1 MAMVRAVGADG
12 GAPPATVVLVEA
24 GPRVTDVAAVLGRL
38 TGRGEEHCRFLT
50 GRVPVAVLRDVPEE
64 HAEAAVAALR
74 AAGATAEI
82 GWPGGSS
89 GLAGAGS
96 PAGARSPVR
105 VSDLD
110 RALTQGRERPLP
122 PEVERLLRD
131 VGAPPR
137 LAAHLRLVHDVA
149 CELVEWVR
157 QYSPDLVVDREA
169 VLFGAATHDIGKA
182 LHVAELSG
190 PGSAHE
196 GAGRALLLARGVAPR
211 LARFAATHGSWTDGA
226 VTMEDLLVSVADKV
240 WKGRRVTEL
249 EDLVVDRLA
258 GATGDERWEVFLA
271 LDGFLGEVA
280 ADADRR
286 LAFHTAFP
294 VVRGVGSP
302 AALGPG
308 PGGF

>member
-1 MAMVRAVGADG
+1 M
-12 GAPPATVVLVEA
+12 
-24 GPRVTDVAAVLGRL
+24 
-38 TGRGEEHCRFLT
+38 
-50 GRVPVAVLRDVPEE
+50 
-64 HAEAAVAALR
+64 
-74 AAGATAEI
+74 
-82 GWPGGSS
+82 
-89 GLAGAGS
+89 
-96 PAGARSPVR
+96 
-105 VSDLD
+105 
-110 RALTQGRERPLP
+110 P

-149 CELVEWVR
+149 CELVEWIR

-196 GAGRALLLARGVAPR
+196 RAGRALLLARGVAPR

-240 WKGRRVTEL
+240 WKGKRVTEL

-294 VVRGVGSP
+294 VVRGSGSP
-302 AALGPG
+302 AALGREPG
-308 PGGF
+308 RA

>member
-1 MAMVRAVGADG
+1 M
-12 GAPPATVVLVEA
+12 PA
-24 GPRVTDVAAVLGRL
+24 
-38 TGRGEEHCRFLT
+38 
-50 GRVPVAVLRDVPEE
+50 
-64 HAEAAVAALR
+64 
-74 AAGATAEI
+74 
-82 GWPGGSS
+82 
-89 GLAGAGS
+89 
-96 PAGARSPVR
+96 
-105 VSDLD
+105 SDLD
-110 RALTQGRERPLP
+110 RALAQGRERPLP

-149 CELVEWVR
+149 CELVDWVR
-157 QYSPDLVVDREA
+157 RYSPDLVVDREA

-196 GAGRALLLARGVAPR
+196 TAGRALLLARGVAPR
-211 LARFAATHGSWTDGA
+211 LARFAATHASWTDGA

-240 WKGRRVTEL
+240 WKGKRVTEL

-258 GATGDERWEVFLA
+258 GATGEERWEVFLA
-271 LDGFLGEVA
+271 LDGFLGDVA

-294 VVRGVGSP
+294 VIGRAGGP
-302 AALGPG
+302 AAARGPEPAG
-308 PGGF
+308 A

>member
-1 MAMVRAVGADG
+1 MAVVREVGAEG
-12 GAPPATVVLVEA
+12 GAPPATVVLVEV
-24 GPRVTDVAAVLGRL
+24 GPRVPDVVAVLGRL
-38 TGRGEEHCRFLT
+38 TGRGAEHCRFLT

-64 HAEAAVAALR
+64 DAEAAVAALR
-74 AAGATAEI
+74 AAGATAEA
-82 GWPGGSS
+82 GG
-89 GLAGAGS
+89 
-96 PAGARSPVR
+96 PAGATAEAGGPVR

-110 RALTQGRERPLP
+110 RALVQGRERPLP

-149 CELVEWVR
+149 CELVEWIR

-196 GAGRALLLARGVAPR
+196 RAGRALLLARGVAPR

-240 WKGRRVTEL
+240 WKGKRVTEL

-294 VVRGVGSP
+294 VVRGAGSP
-302 AALGPG
+302 AALGREPG
-308 PGGF
+308 RT

>member
-1 MAMVRAVGADG
+1 M
-12 GAPPATVVLVEA
+12 
-24 GPRVTDVAAVLGRL
+24 
-38 TGRGEEHCRFLT
+38 
-50 GRVPVAVLRDVPEE
+50 
-64 HAEAAVAALR
+64 
-74 AAGATAEI
+74 
-82 GWPGGSS
+82 
-89 GLAGAGS
+89 
-96 PAGARSPVR
+96 
-105 VSDLD
+105 SDLD
-110 RALTQGRERPLP
+110 RALAQGRERPLP

-280 ADADRR
+280 AGADRR

-294 VVRGVGSP
+294 VARGAGSP
-302 AALGPG
+302 AAPAPG